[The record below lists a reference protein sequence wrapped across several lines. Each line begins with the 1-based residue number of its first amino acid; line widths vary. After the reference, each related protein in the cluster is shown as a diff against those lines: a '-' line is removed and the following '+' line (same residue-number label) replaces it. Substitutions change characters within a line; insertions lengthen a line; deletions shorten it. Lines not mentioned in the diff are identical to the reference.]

1 VTRWSEPWPP
11 ALVGTFA
18 VICALGCAAQPAR
31 GGEGAAPANAA
42 AARPPDFELPTLGGG
57 SERLSDHLGRDVVL
71 LDFWATY
78 CEPCLRS
85 MPGLN
90 GLYEKYSARGFV
102 VFGISIDAADA
113 LPEVR
118 AEVRKLGIKFP
129 ILLDQETRVVGLYN
143 PKTSAPFS
151 VLIARN
157 GAILQ
162 RKEGYTTGSHA
173 DLERDIEAALDAR

>member
-1 VTRWSEPWPP
+1 MRPRWA
-11 ALVGTFA
+11 ALLSSAFVLATM
-18 VICALGCAAQPAR
+18 GCAAQSAR
-31 GGEGAAPANAA
+31 GGEGTQAQ
-42 AARPPDFELPTLGGG
+42 AARPPDFELPALDGS
-57 SERLSDHLGRDVVL
+57 SERLSDRFGRDVVL

-78 CEPCLRS
+78 CEPCLRA

-90 GLYEKYSARGFV
+90 ALYEKHREKGFV
-102 VFGISIDAADA
+102 ILGISIDAADA

-118 AEVRKLGIKFP
+118 AEVKKLRIEFP

-151 VLIARN
+151 VLIGRD
-157 GAILQ
+157 GSILK

-173 DLERDIEAALDAR
+173 ELERDIVAALDGS